1 MERQGLLRLRHLTLD
16 LTRRVYVVGILNV
29 TTDSFYAAARHP
41 DLPSALARA
50 REIAEEGADLI
61 EVGGESA
68 RPGPHVPAEE
78 EIRRVV
84 PVVERV
90 RSELGLPVVV
100 ETVKP
105 QVAREALQAG
115 AVAVNDVSGLEN
127 PEMAELAAEYG
138 AGLVV
143 MHRRGPHKVRQV
155 DPRYDDVFAEVYAFL
170 QERTCRARQAGLA
183 PDRILVDPGFSF
195 GKTPAHDVELLRRL
209 DELLALGYPVY
220 LATSRKN
227 YLRDILRLPPE
238 ELLEATAAAVALG
251 VERGA
256 RVVRTHDVR
265 FMVRLVRTLEALLGM
280 VPVPDTTESF
290 VRQAGPGE
298 RVPPSGEGGLTWT
311 DGKPRGRW

>member
-1 MERQGLLRLRHLTLD
+1 MTLD
-16 LTRRVYVVGILNV
+16 LRRRVYVVGILNV
-29 TTDSFYAAARHP
+29 TEDSFYPAARHP
-41 DLPSALARA
+41 DLPRA
-50 REIAEEGADLI
+50 MERAHEIAAEGGDFV

-68 RPGPHVPAEE
+68 RPGPPVPADE

-90 RSELGLPVVV
+90 RSEVGLPVVV

-105 QVAREALQAG
+105 EVAREALEAG
-115 AVAVNDVSGLEN
+115 AVAVNDVSGLER
-127 PEMAELAAEYG
+127 PEMAELCAEYG
-138 AGLVV
+138 AALVV
-143 MHRRGPHKVRQV
+143 MHRRGPHKVRQI
-155 DPRYDDVFAEVYAFL
+155 DPRYDDVFREVYGFL
-170 QERTCRARQAGLA
+170 AERTAVARRAGLP
-183 PDRILVDPGFSF
+183 PDGILVDPGFSF

-209 DELLALGYPVY
+209 DELLDLGYPVY

-238 ELLEATAAAVALG
+238 ELLEATAAAVVLG

-265 FMVRLVRTLEALLGM
+265 FTVRLVRTLEGLLGL

-290 VRQAGPGE
+290 VRQAEPQAAGRAGEGPRAGGADGPGAA
-298 RVPPSGEGGLTWT
+298 GG
-311 DGKPRGRW
+311 G

>member
-1 MERQGLLRLRHLTLD
+1 MGSEGLLRLRDVALD
-16 LTRRVYVVGILNV
+16 LRCRVYVVGILNV

-41 DLPSALARA
+41 DLAAAVDRA
-50 REIAEEGADLI
+50 HQMAEEGADLL

-68 RPGPHVPAEE
+68 RPGPAVPADE
-78 EIRRVV
+78 EILRVV
-84 PVVERV
+84 PVIERV
-90 RSELGLPVVV
+90 RAELRLPVVV

-115 AVAVNDVSGLEN
+115 AVAINDVSGLPT
-127 PEMAELAAEYG
+127 PEMAEVAAAYG

-155 DPRYDDVFAEVYAFL
+155 DPRYHDVFAEVYAYL
-170 QERTCRARQAGLA
+170 ADRTETARRAGV
-183 PDRILVDPGFSF
+183 PEDRILVDPGFSF

-209 DELLALGYPVY
+209 DELLRLGYPVY

-238 ELLEATAAAVALG
+238 ELLEATAAAVVLG
-251 VERGA
+251 IERGA
-256 RVVRTHDVR
+256 RVVRTHDVH
-265 FMVRLVRTLEALLGM
+265 FTVRLARTLEGLLGL

-290 VRQAGPGE
+290 VRQTG
-298 RVPPSGEGGLTWT
+298 
-311 DGKPRGRW
+311 

>member
-1 MERQGLLRLRHLTLD
+1 MGALRLRDLALD
-16 LTRRVYVVGILNV
+16 LSRRVYVVGILNV

-41 DLPSALARA
+41 DLASALRRA
-50 REIAEEGADLI
+50 REMAEEGADLI

-68 RPGPHVPAEE
+68 RPGPHVPADEE
-78 EIRRVV
+78 VRRVV

-90 RSELGLPVVV
+90 RAELGIPVVV

-105 QVAREALQAG
+105 EVARRALDAG
-115 AVAVNDVSGLEN
+115 AVAVNDVSGLPT
-127 PEMAELAAEYG
+127 PEMAEVAAAYG

-155 DPRYDDVFAEVYAFL
+155 DPRYEDVFGEVYAYL
-170 QERTCRARQAGLA
+170 AERTEVARRAGLP
-183 PDRILVDPGFSF
+183 PDHILVDPGFSF

-209 DELLALGYPVY
+209 DELMGLGYPVY

-238 ELLEATAAAVALG
+238 ELLEATAAAVVLG
-251 VERGA
+251 IQRGA

-265 FMVRLVRTLEALLGM
+265 FTVRLARTVEALLGL

-290 VRQAGPGE
+290 VRQTG
-298 RVPPSGEGGLTWT
+298 
-311 DGKPRGRW
+311 